1 MLKFT
6 NDPTSVMYTVKLE
19 IKMPDFFFMCGK
31 QATTGKCRSFG
42 ISL

>member
-19 IKMPDFFFMCGK
+19 IKMPDFFMCGK